1 MMRVTSG
8 SYADRL
14 ISNLGSITSRQAR
27 YQAQISTGQRVALPE
42 DDPAASWLKA
52 RAVWFKKNPPP
63 PGWAGEIQSLTK

>member
-1 MMRVTSG
+1 MGGSGVT
-8 SYADRL
+8 DED
-14 ISNLGSITSRQAR
+14 AR
-27 YQAQISTGQRVALPE
+27 CYERALNQFNHEEWDDAIDLLNSLPE